1 MHFALVLQDPTQT
14 LSFHMEKKN
23 DGSHGGLGSQA
34 IMLAALTLFKEKK
47 KSVIKVKYNFTLN

>member
-34 IMLAALTLFKEKK
+34 IMLAALTLFKGKK
-47 KSVIKVKYNFTLN
+47 KVCD